1 MRDSI
6 CDADKSAQQE
16 PPHDS
21 GAAELDE
28 IIRAVQKLGHTSES
42 FLDNNDLD
50 ESQDG
55 EDSDSGTQD
64 SPALVQLQN
73 AGFQCMEAHT
83 GDKSCP
89 NAKTIEQLEK
99 MANFKEMIGDQW
111 RTRAYRNAISA
122 LKKQPTLIRTKEEAL
137 KLRDIGPRLA
147 RKIEEIVQTG
157 ALKQLEAEMSDPLLQ
172 LLAVFTGVYGAG
184 KSQALSWI
192 AQGHRSLD
200 DLKTRAKLTTNQ
212 RIGLEHYD
220 DFAQRIPREEVE
232 QHAAF
237 VQQVLLDADPEF
249 EVIIGGSYR
258 RGQKD
263 SGDIDLL
270 ITKDASKEQIRKLV
284 LEVVVP
290 KLFKL
295 GFLKAGLATGSSK
308 DESSKFHGASAL
320 PGSRVWRRLDLLF
333 VPDSERGAALLY
345 FTGNDIFNRS
355 IRLLASKKEMRL
367 NQHGL
372 FGEVM
377 RGPKR
382 VKVTEGKLL
391 EGKCEKRIFKLLGVP
406 WRPPEHRRC

>member
-1 MRDSI
+1 M
-6 CDADKSAQQE
+6 CNTDKSDQQE
-16 PPHDS
+16 PSHDS

-28 IIRAVQKLGHTSES
+28 IIQAVQNLTNPSES

-50 ESQDG
+50 EAKDE
-55 EDSDSGTQD
+55 EDSDLFKQD
-64 SPALVQLQN
+64 SVTIVQLEN
-73 AGFQCMEAHT
+73 AGFQCMQAHT
-83 GDKSCP
+83 GDKNCP
-89 NAKTIEQLEK
+89 NAKTVEQLEK

-122 LKKQPTLIRTKEEAL
+122 LKKQSKLIRTKEEAL
-137 KLRDIGPRLA
+137 KLRNIGPRLA
-147 RKIEEIVQTG
+147 SKIEEIVQTG
-157 ALKQLEAEMSDPLLQ
+157 ALQQLEAEMSDPMLQ
-172 LLAVFTGVYGAG
+172 LLATFTGVYGAG
-184 KSQALSWI
+184 KAQALSWI
-192 AQGHRSLD
+192 AQGHRSLE
-200 DLKTRAKLTTNQ
+200 DLKSRAKLTTNQ

-220 DFAQRIPREEVE
+220 DFAERIPREEVE
-232 QHAAF
+232 QHAAI
-237 VQQVLLDADPEF
+237 VQKVLLDADSEV

-270 ITKDASKEQIRKLV
+270 ITKNASKEQIRKLV
-284 LEVVVP
+284 IDVVVP
-290 KLFKL
+290 RLFEV
-295 GFLKAGLATGSSK
+295 GFLKAGLATGSSE
-308 DESSKFHGASAL
+308 DETSKWHGACAL
-320 PGSRVWRRLDLLF
+320 PGSRLWRRLDLLF
-333 VPDSERGAALLY
+333 VPGAERGAALLY

-355 IRLLASKKEMRL
+355 IRFLAGKKGMRL

-406 WRPPEHRRC
+406 WRPPEHRRY